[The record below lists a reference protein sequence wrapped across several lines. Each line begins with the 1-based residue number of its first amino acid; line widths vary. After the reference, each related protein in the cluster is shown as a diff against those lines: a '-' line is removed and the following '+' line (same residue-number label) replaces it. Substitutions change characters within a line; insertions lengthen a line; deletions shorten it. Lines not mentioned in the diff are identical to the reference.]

1 MTVDMEK
8 YGYTFVKKIDNLQIW
23 KWDLKNFKKCLQWE
37 ITSSGKNYE
46 LVKDLSM
53 SQRIIKIKKWSEFQG
68 PILPSSSTLAQRKR
82 IA

>member
-23 KWDLKNFKKCLQWE
+23 KWDLKNLKKYLQWE

-53 SQRIIKIKKWSEFQG
+53 S
-68 PILPSSSTLAQRKR
+68 
-82 IA
+82 

>member
-1 MTVDMEK
+1 MNVDMKK

-23 KWDLKNFKKCLQWE
+23 KWDLKNLKKYLQWE

-53 SQRIIKIKKWSEFQG
+53 S
-68 PILPSSSTLAQRKR
+68 
-82 IA
+82 